1 VAPTVSVDLAE
12 SRRLA
17 SRLVDPTRRLGS
29 VRVTTVDSTSERAE
43 VAARADQFLAALIE
57 WLRIPSIGTDPAHHG
72 DVAASASWLADAL
85 RADGWP
91 TVQVWD
97 HGPALPAVYACWP
110 CDDPDAPT
118 VLVYGHHDVQPVD
131 PLEQWEHPPFEPT
144 VIAGELFARG
154 ASDDKGHIAF
164 HLLGMRAHLAATG
177 RTAPAVTVKLLVEGE
192 EESGSPHVTDLLR
205 AHADELACDLT
216 VISDT
221 GIFERGTPSICTGM
235 RGLIGADVTFRGPAV
250 DLHSGSF
257 GGAVPN
263 PATAV
268 ARLVAALHDQ
278 HGRIRIPGFYDDVR
292 EPTDAE
298 REAFAKLPFDEAA
311 WLAGPAGGSHAAT
324 GEAGW
329 STLERI
335 WVRPTAEL
343 NGISGGYQGPGH
355 KTIVPREATAKLSFR
370 LVPDQTTAKIAAGIR
385 EFVAANTPE
394 GIEAEVHVEEGV
406 PPCRSDVEH
415 PATVAVLDAMGA
427 AFGTEV
433 LFSREGG
440 SGPEA
445 IIQSELGG
453 VPLTFLGVGLPSDRI
468 HAPNE
473 RVAIDLLHT
482 GAEAT
487 AVLWRLLGERADQ
500 VRVR

>member
-1 VAPTVSVDLAE
+1 M
-12 SRRLA
+12 
-17 SRLVDPTRRLGS
+17 
-29 VRVTTVDSTSERAE
+29 TTVDSTRERAE
-43 VAARADQFLAALIE
+43 VAAGSDRFMADLTD
-57 WLRIPSIGTDPAHHG
+57 WLRIPSISADPAHHG
-72 DVAASASWLADAL
+72 DVATSAQWLADKL

-110 CDDPDAPT
+110 SDDPDAPT

-131 PLEQWEHPPFEPT
+131 PLESWEHPPFEPT
-144 VIAGELFARG
+144 VIGDELFARG

-177 RTAPAVTVKLLVEGE
+177 GSAPAVTVKLLVEGA
-192 EESGSPHVTDLLR
+192 EESGSAHFTELLR
-205 AHADELACDLT
+205 AHRDELAADFA

-221 GIFERGTPSICTGM
+221 GIFAKGTPSICTGM
-235 RGLIGADVTFRGPAV
+235 RGLVGADVTFRGPSV

-263 PATAV
+263 PATAL
-268 ARLVAALHDQ
+268 ARLVAALHDEQ
-278 HGRIRIPGFYDDVR
+278 GRVQVPGFYDEVR
-292 EPTDAE
+292 EPSAAE
-298 REAFAKLPFDEAA
+298 REAFGKLPFDEAA
-311 WLAGPAGGSHAAT
+311 WLAGPAAGSGAPS

-329 STLERI
+329 STLERL
-335 WVRPTAEL
+335 WVRPTAEV
-343 NGISGGYQGPGH
+343 NGLYGGYQGPGH

-370 LVPDQTTAKIAAGIR
+370 LVPDQDTARIAAGVR
-385 EFVAANTPE
+385 EFVAAHTPP
-394 GIEAEVHVEEGV
+394 GIQAEVHVEEGV
-406 PPCRSDVEH
+406 PPCRSDVDH
-415 PATVAVLDAMGA
+415 PATRAVLDAMGA
-427 AFGTEV
+427 AFGTDEV

-445 IIQSELGG
+445 IISNELD

-473 RVAIDLLHT
+473 RVSIELLHT

-487 AVLWRLLGERADQ
+487 AVLWRLLGERGAE
-500 VRVR
+500 VRTR

>member
-1 VAPTVSVDLAE
+1 
-12 SRRLA
+12 
-17 SRLVDPTRRLGS
+17 
-29 VRVTTVDSTSERAE
+29 VTTVDSSRERAE
-43 VAARADQFLAALIE
+43 VAAGADQLLATLTD
-57 WLRIPSIGTDPAHHG
+57 WLRIPSISADPAYHG
-72 DVAASASWLADAL
+72 DVAASAGWLADAL
-85 RADGWP
+85 RAAGWP

-97 HGPALPAVYACWP
+97 QGPALPAVYACWP
-110 CDDPDAPT
+110 SDDPDAPT

-131 PLEQWEHPPFEPT
+131 PLEQWERPPFEPV
-144 VIAGELFARG
+144 VIGNELFARG
-154 ASDDKGHIAF
+154 ASDDKGHLAL
-164 HLLGMRAHLAATG
+164 HLFGMRAHLAAT
-177 RTAPAVTVKLLVEGE
+177 RRSAPAVTVKLLAEGE
-192 EESGSPHVTDLLR
+192 EESGSPHIAELLR
-205 AHADELACDLT
+205 AHREELACDL
-216 VISDT
+216 VVVSDT

-235 RGLIGADVTFRGPAV
+235 RGLIGADVTLRGPSV

-263 PATAV
+263 PATAL
-268 ARLVAALHDQ
+268 ARLVAALHDES
-278 HGRIRIPGFYDDVR
+278 GRVRIPGFYDDVR
-292 EPTDAE
+292 EPTEAE
-298 REAFAKLPFDEAA
+298 RAAFAKLPFDEAA
-311 WLAGPAGGSHAAT
+311 WLAGPAGGSRAAT

-335 WVRPTAEL
+335 WVRPTAEV
-343 NGISGGYQGPGH
+343 NGIAGGYQGPGS
-355 KTIVPREATAKLSFR
+355 KTIVPREAVAKLSFR
-370 LVPDQTTAKIAAGIR
+370 LVPDQVPAKIAAAVR
-385 EFVAANTPE
+385 DFVAAHTPE
-394 GIEAEVHVEEGV
+394 GIEADVRVAEGV
-406 PPCRSDVEH
+406 PPCRSDVDH

-445 IIQSELGG
+445 IIQSELG
-453 VPLTFLGVGLPSDRI
+453 VPLTFLGVGLPGDRI

-500 VRVR
+500 IRVR

>member
-1 VAPTVSVDLAE
+1 MQVDRPKRLRSGHVTLDS
-12 SRRLA
+12 SR
-17 SRLVDPTRRLGS
+17 
-29 VRVTTVDSTSERAE
+29 ERAE
-43 VAARADQFLAALIE
+43 VAAGAENFLAALTE
-57 WLRIPSIGTDPAHHG
+57 WLRIPSIGAVPAHHG
-72 DVAASASWLADAL
+72 DVAASARWLAGAL

-110 CDDPDAPT
+110 SEDPDAPT

-144 VIAGELFARG
+144 VVGGELFARG
-154 ASDDKGHIAF
+154 ASDDKGHIAM

-192 EESGSPHVTDLLR
+192 EESGSPHIVELLR
-205 AHADELACDLT
+205 AHAGELACDLV

-221 GIFERGTPSICTGM
+221 GIFDRGTPSICTGM
-235 RGLIGADVTFRGPAV
+235 RGLVGADVTFRGPSV

-263 PATAV
+263 PATAL
-268 ARLVAALHDQ
+268 ARLVAALHDDD
-278 HGRIRIPGFYDDVR
+278 GRVRVPGFYDDVR
-292 EPTDAE
+292 EPAAAE
-298 REAFAKLPFDEAA
+298 REAFATLPFDEAA
-311 WLAGPAGGSHAAT
+311 WLAGPAGGSRTAA

-329 STLERI
+329 STLERM
-335 WVRPTAEL
+335 WVRPTAEV
-343 NGISGGYQGPGH
+343 NGLYGGYSGPGH

-370 LVPDQTTAKIAAGIR
+370 LVPDQDMAKVAAGIR
-385 EFVAANTPE
+385 TFVAAHTPG
-394 GIEAEVHVEEGV
+394 GIQAEVHVEEGV

-415 PATVAVLDAMGA
+415 PATVAVREAMAA

-445 IIQSELGG
+445 IIQRELGG
-453 VPLTFLGVGLPSDRI
+453 VPLTFLGVGLPDDRI

-473 RVAIDLLHT
+473 RVTIDLLHT
-482 GAEAT
+482 GAEAA
-487 AVLWRLLGERADQ
+487 AVLWRLIGERGD
-500 VRVR
+500 RVRLR

>member
-1 VAPTVSVDLAE
+1 
-12 SRRLA
+12 
-17 SRLVDPTRRLGS
+17 
-29 VRVTTVDSTSERAE
+29 VTTVDSTRERAE
-43 VAARADQFLAALIE
+43 VAARAGGFLIE
-57 WLRIPSIGTDPAHHG
+57 LIDWLRIPSISADPAHHR
-72 DVAASASWLADAL
+72 DVAASAEWLGAAL

-91 TVQVWD
+91 TVEVWD

-110 CDDPDAPT
+110 SDDPDAPT

-131 PLEQWEHPPFEPT
+131 PLQQWEHPPFEPL
-144 VIAGELFARG
+144 VIGNELFARG
-154 ASDDKGHIAF
+154 ASDDKGHVAF
-164 HLLGMRAHLAATG
+164 HRLGMLAHLAATG
-177 RTAPAVTVKLLVEGE
+177 RSAPAVTVKLLVEGE
-192 EESGSPHVTDLLR
+192 EESGSINIRPLLR
-205 AHADELACDLT
+205 AHAAELACDVA

-235 RGLIGADVTFRGPAV
+235 RGMVTAEVTFRGPSV

-263 PATAV
+263 PATAL
-268 ARLVAALHDQ
+268 ARLVAGMHDEN
-278 HGRIRIPGFYDDVR
+278 GRVLLPGFYDDVR
-292 EPTDAE
+292 EPTAAE
-298 REAFAKLPFDEAA
+298 RIAFAKLPFDEAA
-311 WLAGPAGGSHAAT
+311 WLAGPAAGSRAAA

-335 WVRPTAEL
+335 WVRPTAEV
-343 NGISGGYQGPGH
+343 NGLFGGYQGPGS
-355 KTIVPREATAKLSFR
+355 KTIVPREATAKVSFR
-370 LVPDQTTAKIAAGIR
+370 LVPDQDLARIADGFRA
-385 EFVAANTPE
+385 FVAAHTPD
-394 GIEAEVHVEEGV
+394 GILAEVRVDEGV

-427 AFGTEV
+427 AFGAEV

-445 IIQSELGG
+445 LIQSELGG
-453 VPLTFLGVGLPSDRI
+453 VPLAFLGVGTPADRI

-473 RVAIDLLHT
+473 RVGIDLLHA

-487 AVLWRLLGERADQ
+487 AVLWRLLGERAEELP
-500 VRVR
+500 RR